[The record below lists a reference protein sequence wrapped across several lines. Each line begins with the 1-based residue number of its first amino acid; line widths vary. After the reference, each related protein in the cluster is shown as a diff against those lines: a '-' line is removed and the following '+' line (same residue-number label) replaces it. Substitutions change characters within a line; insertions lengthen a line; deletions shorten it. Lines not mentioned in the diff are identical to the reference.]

1 MIWHPLSRRS
11 HIASPCRFVYES
23 APHRATGNVYEGTV
37 DLQPTLDR
45 ISSGVKY
52 PSRNDGTT
60 FNNNEGLLPQ
70 QPAGYY
76 TEYVVPTPNVKGVGP
91 QRIVTGKN
99 GEVFYTPDHY
109 KTFTPV
115 KR

>member
-1 MIWHPLSRRS
+1 MSDGVR
-11 HIASPCRFVYES
+11 VTD
-23 APHRATGNVYEGTV
+23 RATGNVYQGTV

-45 ISSGVKY
+45 IAAGVQY
-52 PSRNDGTT
+52 PSCNDSTT

-70 QPAGYY
+70 RPGSYY
-76 TEYVVPTPNVKGVGP
+76 TEYVVPTLGVNGVGP

-99 GEVFYTPDHY
+99 SEVYYTPDHY
-109 KTFTPV
+109 KTSISV